1 MFILGLVE
9 TSRDPPELFVLPK
22 NLRIALR
29 LPIAIIIVLLSL
41 AELNTTLLMGLV
53 TMLLG
58 ILLILKVLL
67 ELLDHVYLIQQ
78 DLRRI
83 PTPIP
88 TPIPIPI
95 MIITIPMSIPIRIGF
110 R

>member
-1 MFILGLVE
+1 ME

-58 ILLILKVLL
+58 ILLIFESV
-67 ELLDHVYLIQQ
+67 VG
-78 DLRRI
+78 
-83 PTPIP
+83 TPRSCLFDSTRP
-88 TPIPIPI
+88 KKDTN
-95 MIITIPMSIPIRIGF
+95 TNTNTNNDANNNTNVNSD
-110 R
+110 